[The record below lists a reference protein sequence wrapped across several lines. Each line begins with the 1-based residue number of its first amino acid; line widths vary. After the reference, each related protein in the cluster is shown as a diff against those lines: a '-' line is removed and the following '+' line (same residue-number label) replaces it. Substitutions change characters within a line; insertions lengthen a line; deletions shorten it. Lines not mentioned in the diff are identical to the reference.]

1 MKKCIGRYETDM
13 KNLEAKE
20 KKVNEEKKLL
30 DKATAEYNKKKEER
44 ELVQIDLSSSLID
57 AARGFARNEG

>member
-13 KNLEAKE
+13 KNLEDKE

-30 DKATAEYNKKKEER
+30 GKATAEYNKKKEER
-44 ELVQIDLSSSLID
+44 ELVQIDLSSSLIG

>member
-1 MKKCIGRYETDM
+1 MKDV
-13 KNLEAKE
+13 EAKE
-20 KKVNEEKKLL
+20 KKVKEEKELL

-44 ELVQIDLSSSLID
+44 EQVQNDLSSSLID